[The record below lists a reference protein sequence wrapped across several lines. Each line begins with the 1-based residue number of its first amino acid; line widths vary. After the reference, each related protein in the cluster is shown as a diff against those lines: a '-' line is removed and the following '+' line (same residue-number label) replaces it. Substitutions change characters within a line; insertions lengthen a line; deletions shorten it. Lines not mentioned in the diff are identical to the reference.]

1 MSQECYPFVV
11 DTCCRDF
18 PVCQWSLFLDI
29 YIHFSICCLPGGAV
43 VKNLLANA
51 GDSGSI
57 PGSGKR
63 QPTPVFLPRE
73 SHGQRSLADYSPQA
87 CRVVHSWA
95 HTFPRLCWVS
105 VAARGVFSCSTQ
117 DLFSCSMWDLDP
129 DQGLNSGLL
138 HWERT
143 VLALE
148 HQGSPYQSSFDLVY
162 GSFLAMQRILF
173 LYNQITDIS
182 SLWMLSDG

>member
-87 CRVVHSWA
+87 CRVGHSWA
-95 HTFPRLCWVS
+95 HTHISSAVL
-105 VAARGVFSCSTQ
+105 GLGCST
-117 DLFSCSMWDLDP
+117 W
-129 DQGLNSGLL
+129 GLQLQ
-138 HWERT
+138 H
-143 VLALE
+143 A
-148 HQGSPYQSSFDLVY
+148 
-162 GSFLAMQRILF
+162 GSFQLQYVGSRSWPGIELRPPALGAYSLSPGAPGKSLSVIFWL
-173 LYNQITDIS
+173 
-182 SLWMLSDG
+182 SLW